1 MKISNNALN
10 FLLAQ
15 YRAIFKRAYVKGIAS
30 AVLLTAGL
38 AAGQAQAAATLF
50 TTLDAINNAE
60 DSTEV
65 AFDGT
70 TNRLALKVDNTTNDT
85 NILDKDLNIKLGGDN
100 NQYIVGS
107 GTATTED
114 SSNSILDGN
123 GHNITITGSND
134 ADAKEFYFGL
144 ASVQPK
150 LQITDLGTLKIDGA
164 KVNLSTPSSGT
175 NSSGLQA
182 GVDIGAKELLIT
194 NGAQVNLNNNLD
206 PKSTGNVANTFL
218 RATNM
223 TVEGAETVVNIGNAG
238 LTGVKTAQNTKAV
251 FGYEE
256 EYDKSG
262 DLKYQ
267 GSDIKI
273 NDATLNFYG
282 AVVKQN
288 TDTKNAVL
296 GGTKGYVARIQGKT
310 LEANNAVLNIYADHN
325 LSGENG
331 NYGGA
336 GATYN
341 VYTLTSLV

>member
-38 AAGQAQAAATLF
+38 AMGQAQADQVTDIATINDITDDIF
-50 TTLDAINNAE
+50 EIDGDATTGNNQ
-60 DSTEV
+60 
-65 AFDGT
+65 
-70 TNRLALKVDNTTNDT
+70 LALQVSSGDT
-85 NILDKDLNIKLGGDN
+85 LGKDLNITVGDKIHRI
-100 NQYIVGS
+100 Q
-107 GTATTED
+107 TATSATD
-114 SSNSILDGN
+114 GSTVILDAKN
-123 GHNITITGSND
+123 HNITISDDDVTDGAFAFGST
-134 ADAKEFYFGL
+134 AAK
-144 ASVQPK
+144 SK
-150 LQITDLGTLKIDGA
+150 LKINNLGKLTIDGA

-296 GGTKGYVARIQGKT
+296 GGSKGYVARIQGKT
-310 LEANNAVLNIYADHN
+310 LEANNAVHVDGKIWCEL
-325 LSGENG
+325 
-331 NYGGA
+331 
-336 GATYN
+336 
-341 VYTLTSLV
+341 VYSPFLVSMVAL